1 MLPLPGFGP
10 DMPRR
15 EDAIGGPKGSGKPEM
30 LMGAVELPLPELFD
44 AVLLL
49 WQSLNLDEVDPVV
62 VEVADGGGGMLLPLI
77 LVVLMPA
84 ALLAGSYEE

>member
-1 MLPLPGFGP
+1 M
-10 DMPRR
+10 
-15 EDAIGGPKGSGKPEM
+15 
-30 LMGAVELPLPELFD
+30 
-44 AVLLL
+44 LLL